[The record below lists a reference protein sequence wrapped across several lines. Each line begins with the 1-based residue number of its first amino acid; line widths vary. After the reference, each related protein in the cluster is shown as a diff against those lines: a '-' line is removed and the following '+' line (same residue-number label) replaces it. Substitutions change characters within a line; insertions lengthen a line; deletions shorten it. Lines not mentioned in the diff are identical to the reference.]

1 MKLFSNIY
9 ILFLFLSATSIY
21 LSGCASTGAPTGGP
35 KDSKPPVMDSLLST
49 QNKQRNFRPKVL
61 TFHFDEFV
69 EVKDPIKQVLISPPL
84 TYIPAVKHKGKKVTF
99 AFDEKEI
106 LRDNATYTINFGESI
121 VDFHEG
127 NKLNNFSFV
136 FATGNELD
144 SLNLKGKIIN
154 AQTGEPETEMVV
166 FLYDNTQDSTVRKEK
181 PFYFAKP
188 DKTGLYEF
196 RNIKSDT
203 FRLFAIK
210 DENLNYLYDLETE
223 KIAYSDSLIILN
235 DSFISEIVLY
245 ASLPVPAIKILN
257 FNTKTYGKINILC
270 NTTPP
275 DDITY
280 TVSNSDISIFKE
292 VVNDSINLY
301 YQTEVDSF
309 FVYLL
314 NDTIKVKP
322 KGREDLIKK
331 SKFRRLSANNSPQ
344 MLPKDSLVIG
354 FNMPIGS
361 LDIDKILLYDTIGQ
375 LENISY
381 TYSKDLKKVVV
392 KYPWVAGEKYT
403 MEIDSGLIKS
413 IYGQAHDSIGLVFSI
428 LTQEKTAAMK
438 TIIND
443 LDSMYTYVINIL
455 REKTQVYQQI
465 ISGTSKSEL
474 LFKGLVPDRY
484 NIEIIRDENK
494 NLTWDAGNY
503 WEKKQPEQ
511 YKLIKGDKLRE
522 NRETELIIS
531 WKTGTISGNEPIQ
544 GQPGLQNNKIQQ
556 PNRQ

>member
-1 MKLFSNIY
+1 M
-9 ILFLFLSATSIY
+9 Y
-21 LSGCASTGAPTGGP
+21 LTGCASTGAPTGGP
-35 KDSKPPVMDSLLST
+35 KDSKPPVMDTLLST

-61 TFHFDEFV
+61 TFYFDEFV

-127 NKLNNFSFV
+127 NKLNNFSYV

-154 AQTGEPETEMVV
+154 AQTGEPETKMVV

-188 DKTGLYEF
+188 DKNGLYEF

-223 KIAYSDSLIILN
+223 KIAFFDTLIILN
-235 DSFISEIVLY
+235 DSFSSEIVLY
-245 ASLPVPAIKILN
+245 ASLPVPAFKILN

-275 DDITY
+275 DDISY
-280 TVSNSDISIFKE
+280 KLSNSDISIIKE

-314 NDTIKVKP
+314 DDTIKVKP

-361 LDIDKILLYDTIGQ
+361 LDKDKILLYDTIGQ
-375 LENISY
+375 LENIRY
-381 TYSKDLKKVVV
+381 TFSEDLKKVVV

-403 MEIDSGLIKS
+403 MEIDSGLIKN
-413 IYGQAHDSIGLVFSI
+413 IYGQANDSLGLVFSI

-455 REKTQVYQQI
+455 RENTQVNQQI

-494 NLTWDAGNY
+494 NLIWDAGNY
-503 WEKKQPEQ
+503 WKKKQPEQ

-531 WKTGTISGNEPIQ
+531 WKTGTISGIEPIQ

>member
-1 MKLFSNIY
+1 MKLFSNNY
-9 ILFLFLSATSIY
+9 ILFLFLSAASIY

-49 QNKQRNFRPKVL
+49 QNKQRNFKPKVL

-69 EVKDPIKQVLISPPL
+69 EIKDPIKQVLISPPL
-84 TYIPAVKHKGKKVTF
+84 TYIPSVKHKGKKVTF

-235 DSFISEIVLY
+235 DSFNSEIVLY

-270 NTTPP
+270 NSMPP

-280 TVSNSDISIFKE
+280 TVSNSDISIIKE

-361 LDIDKILLYDTIGQ
+361 LDINKILLYDTIGQ
-375 LENISY
+375 LENINY

-413 IYGQAHDSIGLVFSI
+413 IYGQANDSIGLVFSI
-428 LTQEKTAAMK
+428 LTDEKTAAMK

>member
-1 MKLFSNIY
+1 MKLFSNNY
-9 ILFLFLSATSIY
+9 ILFLFLSAASIY

-49 QNKQRNFRPKVL
+49 QNKQRNFKPKVL

-69 EVKDPIKQVLISPPL
+69 EIKDPIKQVLISPPL

-235 DSFISEIVLY
+235 DSFNSEIVLY

-270 NTTPP
+270 NSMPP

-280 TVSNSDISIFKE
+280 TVSNSDISIIKE

-361 LDIDKILLYDTIGQ
+361 LDINKILLYDTIGQ
-375 LENISY
+375 LENINY

-413 IYGQAHDSIGLVFSI
+413 IYGQANDSIGLVFSI
-428 LTQEKTAAMK
+428 LTDEKTAAMK